1 MKRRNRDSGA
11 TGKMLQLRKEPEAGA
26 VAQPRAQGRLDL
38 STKARGTVSAI
49 DRLRSTGSMKALF
62 PRRPGRVEAIAINT
76 AGGLTG
82 GDHLE
87 INARAGAGSRLT
99 VTTQAAERAYR
110 AASGFAR
117 METELSVEPGAVMHW
132 LPQELI
138 LFEGA
143 SLRRRLTCTLAA
155 DARLLLVEPIVL
167 GRAAMGETL
176 RAVAFDDRISVNR
189 EGLPL
194 YHDALHL
201 DGDALALIARRATG
215 AGAGAMASVLYVA
228 PDAESHLPALR
239 GLLPATGGASLLR
252 SDVLALRLLA
262 ADSHELRRS
271 LVPVLDRLSADTLPT
286 SWRL

>member
-1 MKRRNRDSGA
+1 M
-11 TGKMLQLRKEPEAGA
+11 
-26 VAQPRAQGRLDL
+26 AQPRAQGRLDL
-38 STKARGTVSAI
+38 STKARGQVSAI
-49 DRLRSTGSMKALF
+49 DRLRSFGSMKALF
-62 PRRPGRVEAIAINT
+62 PRRSGRVEAIAINT
-76 AGGLTG
+76 SGGLTS

-87 INARAGAGSRLT
+87 IGARAGARSHLT
-99 VTTQAAERAYR
+99 LTTQAAERAYR

-117 METELSVEPGAVMHW
+117 METDLSAGSGAVLHW

-143 SLRRRLTCTLAA
+143 SLCRRLTCELAA
-155 DARLLLVEPIVL
+155 DARLLLVEPVVF

-176 RAVAFDDRISVNR
+176 RTVSFDDRIAVNR
-189 EGLPL
+189 AGVAL

-201 DGDALALIARRATG
+201 NGDLVALLARRATG
-215 AGAGAMASVLYVA
+215 AGAGAMASVLYIA
-228 PDAESHLPALR
+228 PDAEAHLSALR
-239 GLLPATGGASLLR
+239 DLLPDTGGATLLR
-252 SDVLALRLLA
+252 PDVLALRLLA